1 MKEQVLFLHF
11 LNKFKLESEKN
22 YLEELNALK
31 KEYEEFVYIVSH
43 DLKSPMRAIN
53 NITTWI
59 EEDLE
64 NIEDKGVLENF
75 GLLKN
80 RVVRL
85 ENMMNSLLELSRV
98 SRFEMEVYE
107 VNIPHLINECVEM
120 AIGNSGANFHLDIAI
135 ESETITTLGKKLQKV
150 ILSLFDNAIRFHD
163 KEKKDIFV
171 AIKETRDYFE
181 FSVRDNG
188 PGIPDDVKE
197 KIFSIFYTVNSKDRV
212 HTTGAGLAITAKIIK
227 MVGGTLSC
235 FDAKDG
241 GSIFEFTWPK
251 VTLI

>member
-1 MKEQVLFLHF
+1 
-11 LNKFKLESEKN
+11 LESEKN
-22 YLEELNALK
+22 HLEELNALK

-59 EEDLE
+59 EEDLKST
-64 NIEDKGVLENF
+64 EDKGILENF

-98 SRFEMEVYE
+98 SRFEMELYD
-107 VNIPHLINECVEM
+107 VNIPNLIADCVEM
-120 AIGNSGANFHLDIAI
+120 AVGNSGAVFHMDITLS
-135 ESETITTLGKKLQKV
+135 SETINTLGKKLQKV
-150 ILSLFDNAIRFHD
+150 LLSLFDNAIRFHD

-171 AIKETRDYFE
+171 AVKETADQYL

-197 KIFSIFYTVNSKDRV
+197 KIFGIFYTVNSKDRV
-212 HTTGAGLAITAKIIK
+212 DTTGAGLAISAKIIN
-227 MVGGTLSC
+227 MVGGTMRC
-235 FDAKDG
+235 ITAEDG

>member
-1 MKEQVLFLHF
+1 M
-11 LNKFKLESEKN
+11 ESEKN

-59 EEDLE
+59 EEDLK
-64 NIEDKGVLENF
+64 NIEDNGVLENF
-75 GLLKN
+75 SLLKN

-85 ENMMNSLLELSRV
+85 ENMMNALLELSRV
-98 SRFEMEVYE
+98 SRFEMEVYD
-107 VNIPHLINECVEM
+107 VNIPQLINECVEM
-120 AIGNSGANFHLDIAI
+120 AIGNSVANFYLDIAI
-135 ESETITTLGKKLQKV
+135 ENETITTLGKKLQKV
-150 ILSLFDNAIRFHD
+150 LLSLFDNAIRFHD
-163 KEKKDIFV
+163 KEKKNIFV
-171 AIKETRDYFE
+171 AVKETADQYL
-181 FSVRDNG
+181 FSVSDNG

-197 KIFSIFYTVNSKDRV
+197 KIFGIFYTVNSKDRV
-212 HTTGAGLAITAKIIK
+212 DTTGAGLAISAKIIK
-227 MVGGTLSC
+227 MLGGTMRC
-235 FDAKDG
+235 ITAKDG